1 MPGTNQHSNS
11 KLQTQTQHQSSQ
23 STTTNETTSHHA
35 LEPLSSSRTS
45 EAPTSLKVPVR
56 TTHTEEQSSESE
68 KYRPS
73 NIIDDLAGIGAWA
86 GSIPGSLER
95 DIEAVML
102 DTELRLD

>member
-1 MPGTNQHSNS
+1 M
-11 KLQTQTQHQSSQ
+11 LW
-23 STTTNETTSHHA
+23 
-35 LEPLSSSRTS
+35 LLF
-45 EAPTSLKVPVR
+45 V
-56 TTHTEEQSSESE
+56 SE